1 MLGESLLTWLDSIVW
16 IDWFSNWLRLRL
28 IFTLVGST
36 LQFGISFMVNDT
48 LPVALHIEWRYIS
61 LTRSPL
67 AYLIY
72 QYGPDGPF
80 PFLCASPWA

>member
-1 MLGESLLTWLDSIVW
+1 MLGKSLLTWLDSIVW

-48 LPVALHIEWRYIS
+48 LPVALHIE
-61 LTRSPL
+61 
-67 AYLIY
+67 
-72 QYGPDGPF
+72 
-80 PFLCASPWA
+80 